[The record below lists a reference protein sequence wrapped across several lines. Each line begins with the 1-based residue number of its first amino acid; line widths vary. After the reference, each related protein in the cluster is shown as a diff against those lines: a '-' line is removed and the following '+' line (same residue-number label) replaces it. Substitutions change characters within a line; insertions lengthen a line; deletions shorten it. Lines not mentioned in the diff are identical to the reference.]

1 LSTKNLPNDSRIGC
15 KSLSSLVNLIETNL
29 NLEKKFEKFEKAF
42 EIDKI
47 VEL

>member
-1 LSTKNLPNDSRIGC
+1 LSTKNLPSDFKIGC
-15 KSLSSLVNLIETNL
+15 KSLSSLVDLIETNL

-42 EIDKI
+42 ETYEI